1 MVDLSFGAKSF
12 TNCTTVSFSRLS
24 APPSRVDIPYLHTL
38 SFGAESFS
46 RMDTFAVTGFS
57 GLTSILFDDRA
68 FSSLTDLSLADLPKL
83 EIITAHNYS
92 CYHVKTLELSSG
104 DRRAA

>member
-1 MVDLSFGAKSF
+1 MDLSFGKKSF

-24 APPSRVDIPYLHTL
+24 APPSRVDIPY
-38 SFGAESFS
+38 S

-68 FSSLTDLSLADLPKL
+68 FSSLTDLSLTDLPKL

>member
-1 MVDLSFGAKSF
+1 MDLSFGKKSF

-24 APPSRVDIPYLHTL
+24 APPSRVDIPYLHTI

-68 FSSLTDLSLADLPKL
+68 FSSLTDLPKL